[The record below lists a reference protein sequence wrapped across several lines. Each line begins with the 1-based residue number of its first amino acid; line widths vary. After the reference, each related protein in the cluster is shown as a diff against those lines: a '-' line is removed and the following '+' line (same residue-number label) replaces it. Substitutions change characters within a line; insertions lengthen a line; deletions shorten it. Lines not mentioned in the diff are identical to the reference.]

1 MDWVGSLLIL
11 FALLLVGLASGLP
24 VAFTFFG
31 ISFGG
36 LYLLTVGAISRNTTT
51 NPAKFQKKW
60 AV

>member
-36 LYLLTVGAISRNTTT
+36 LYFRRGDQ
-51 NPAKFQKKW
+51 QKYDHEPG
-60 AV
+60 